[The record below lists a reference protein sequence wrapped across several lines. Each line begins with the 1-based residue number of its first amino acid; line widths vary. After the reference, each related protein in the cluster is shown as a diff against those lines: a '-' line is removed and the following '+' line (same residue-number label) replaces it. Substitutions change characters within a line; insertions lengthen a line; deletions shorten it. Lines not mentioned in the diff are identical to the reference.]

1 MTELVD
7 RFVAV
12 ICDVTLST
20 MNNLI
25 NVSELLC
32 SVETLENKPV
42 FATTSG
48 PASTRH
54 SAISL
59 MHHIPHQN
67 SPDRQGARGAGQGSS

>member
-1 MTELVD
+1 MTELAD

-20 MNNLI
+20 MTNLI
-25 NVSELLC
+25 SVSELLC
-32 SVETLENKPV
+32 GVETLENKSV

-48 PASTRH
+48 PASTLH